1 MSMDKE
7 RIAVLIGK
15 DGETKSLIEK
25 KTGTILTINGET
37 GQYTIQPNPAFQ
49 ADQVEEQ
56 IDSPEVRIYITAQIL
71 KAIDAGFNPLKALK
85 LLDHE
90 ILFEIINLEDIIG
103 HSENRLKRIMGRLIG
118 EAGKIRNSIE
128 QFAKVN
134 ISIYKR
140 NLAIIGDF
148 ESIKIAKKAINML
161 INGAPHKT
169 VLNYL
174 HKEYEQRKKADFTS
188 LWKPTL

>member
-1 MSMDKE
+1 MSMDID

-15 DGETKSLIEK
+15 DGETKSLLEK
-25 KTGTILTINGET
+25 KTGTILTINGDT
-37 GQYTIQPNPAFQ
+37 GEYNIAPDPNFHANE
-49 ADQVEEQ
+49 VEDQ
-56 IDSPEVRIYITAQIL
+56 IDSPEVRVYVTSQIL
-71 KAIDAGFNPLKALK
+71 KAINAGFNPLKALK

-90 ILFEIINLEDIIG
+90 ILFETVNLEDTIG
-103 HSENRLKRIMGRLIG
+103 HSETRLKRITGRLIG
-118 EAGKIRNSIE
+118 ESGKIRNSIE

-140 NLAIIGDF
+140 YLAIIGDF
-148 ESIKIAKKAINML
+148 ESLKVAKKAINML

-174 HKEYEQRKKADFTS
+174 HKEYEQRKKDDFTS